1 MLVVVVCCMQKNLSP
16 KHASGGCMLYAT
28 KSVAERQGQRCYGMD
43 KSVSHGTKLY
53 FAVWMGQFCP
63 SHHVLG
69 QIKFEHATPHYAQAN
84 LQTAGAE

>member
-1 MLVVVVCCMQKNLSP
+1 
-16 KHASGGCMLYAT
+16 MLYAK
-28 KSVAERQGQRCYGMD
+28 KSVAIRYGLD
-43 KSVSHGTKLY
+43 KSVFHGTKLY
-53 FAVWMGQFCP
+53 SAVWMGQFCP